1 MNKKEVMTVINT
13 YQNYYND
20 FINVCNEDLNIIF
33 NRAKRTLDKINYE

>member
-20 FINVCNEDLNIIF
+20 FINVSNEDLNIIF